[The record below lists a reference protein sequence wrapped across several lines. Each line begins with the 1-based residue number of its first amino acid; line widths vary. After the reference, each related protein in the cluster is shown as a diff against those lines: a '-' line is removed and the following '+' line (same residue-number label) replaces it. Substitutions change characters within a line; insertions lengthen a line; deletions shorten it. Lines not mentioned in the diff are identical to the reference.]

1 MCCGSYCMKCLNA
14 WWKHS
19 ESVTWKKVMRLK
31 ILKMKQDDMS
41 KQSYSN
47 YMILMISSDG
57 KQSNVFSISV
67 LLVITILSGFRIA
80 AISLPSIS
88 LKNLGTI
95 QKGCHWGTGFP
106 TGVANMGGGG
116 LLKSWW
122 GSSFDKKSCWP

>member
-1 MCCGSYCMKCLNA
+1 
-14 WWKHS
+14 
-19 ESVTWKKVMRLK
+19 MRLK

-116 LLKSWW
+116 
-122 GSSFDKKSCWP
+122 SSKVDGGVHLIKKVAGHKPASLQIY